1 MKYYS
6 EKLDKLFNTEKE
18 LIAAENAKNENA
30 LKRAKEEY
38 DKAQEEITEF
48 YDKFDEKLK
57 KRIQEMQLELC
68 DMYDKANDT
77 ASEMGKRAKDKYE
90 QARLEAGM
98 TAKEIK
104 EEDEEYKRTFEEMF
118 DDILDILKLW

>member
-18 LIAAENAKNENA
+18 LFEAENDKNKNA
-30 LKRAKEEY
+30 LKKAKEEY
-38 DKAQEEITEF
+38 EKEQDAIADY
-48 YDKFDEKLK
+48 YDEFDEKLK
-57 KRIQEMQLELC
+57 KRIQEMQIELC
-68 DMYDKANDT
+68 KMYDEASDT
-77 ASEMGKRAKDKYE
+77 AAEMDKKAKDKYE
-90 QARLEAGM
+90 KARLEAGM

-104 EEDEEYKRTFEEMF
+104 AEDEEYKKTFDEMF